1 MVWERL
7 RRNPWLIDAA
17 LVGLLLLFAA
27 GWADRRDQGL
37 AVALPLSLVQVL
49 PLLARRRQPLIV
61 LGIVIAATV
70 ALTLHFHSLNPLP
83 PFLAFYSVAAH
94 ADRRIALL
102 AGVAGLAALIVPVL
116 HETDYDFTSF
126 AFHLLV
132 FPAAWVLGDN
142 LRTRRAYYAA
152 LEERAARLERERDEQ
167 AQRAVA
173 EEQARIA
180 RELHDVLAHNVSVMV
195 VQAAAAGDV
204 FDSHPGR
211 AREALRSI
219 EQTGRAALQELRRLL
234 GAVRTVDDEALA
246 PQPGLKLLP
255 ELVDH
260 VRRAGLAVEL
270 SVEGEPRPLAAGV
283 DLSAYRVV
291 QEALTNTIKHAHA
304 STADVRVRYDD
315 GRVELFVADDGIGP
329 SANGSTDGHGLIGMR
344 ERVALYGG
352 ELETAA
358 RPEGGF
364 LVRASLPAE
373 HGVQ

>member
-7 RRNPWLIDAA
+7 RRNPWVIDAT

-27 GWADRRDQGL
+27 VWGKRTGELSIAIPL
-37 AVALPLSLVQVL
+37 AFAQTI
-49 PLLARRRQPLIV
+49 PLLFRRRYPVFV
-61 LGIVIAATV
+61 LALVIAATIP
-70 ALTLHFHSLNPLP
+70 LTAEVHSLNPLP
-83 PFLAFYSVAAH
+83 PFLAFYSLAAH
-94 ADRRIALL
+94 ASRRTALL
-102 AGVAGLAALIVPVL
+102 AGAAGLAALVAPVL
-116 HETDYDFTSF
+116 YETNYGFAPF

-167 AQRAVA
+167 SQRAVA

-204 FDSHPGR
+204 FDSHPAR

-234 GAVRTVDDEALA
+234 GAVRTVDDDPLA
-246 PQPGLKLLP
+246 PQPGLKRLP
-255 ELVDH
+255 ELVDQ
-260 VRRAGLAVEL
+260 VRRAGLEVEL
-270 SVEGEPRPLAAGV
+270 SVEGEQRPLASGV

-304 STADVRVRYDD
+304 SSADVRVRYDGD
-315 GRVELFVADDGIGP
+315 RVELVIADDGVGP

-352 ELETAA
+352 DLETTS

-373 HGVQ
+373 HGAE

>member
-7 RRNPWLIDAA
+7 ERNPWLIDAA

-27 GWADRRDQGL
+27 GWADRRNQGL

-49 PLLARRRQPLIV
+49 PLLARRRHPVIV
-61 LGIVIAATV
+61 LGIVVAATI

-102 AGVAGLAALIVPVL
+102 AGAAGLAALVVPVL

-126 AFHLLV
+126 AFRLV
-132 FPAAWVLGDN
+132 AFAAAWVLGDN

-204 FDSHPGR
+204 FDSHPAR

-234 GAVRTVDDEALA
+234 GAVRTDDEPLA
-246 PQPGLKLLP
+246 PQPGLKHLP
-255 ELVDH
+255 ELVDQ
-260 VRRAGLAVEL
+260 VRRAGLEVEL
-270 SVEGEPRPLAAGV
+270 SVEGEPRSLAAGV

-291 QEALTNTIKHAHA
+291 QEALTTTIKHAHA

-315 GRVELFVADDGIGP
+315 GRVELLVADDGIGP
-329 SANGSTDGHGLIGMR
+329 AANGSTDGHGLIGMR

-373 HGVQ
+373 HGAP